1 MDISGLSLKDLEIL
15 QKQIVVEIEKR
26 KQAGKS
32 ETINQIRKLA
42 LENGYSLEE
51 LLGAASGAKRTGKP
65 VAVKYRHPQDTSLTW
80 TGRGRTPKWV
90 AEWQGAHGSLD
101 GITVK

>member
-51 LLGAASGAKRTGKP
+51 LLGAASGAKRAGKP
-65 VAVKYRHPQDTSLTW
+65 VAVKYRHPQDAALSW
-80 TGRGRTPKWV
+80 TGRGRKPAWV
-90 AEWQGAHGSLD
+90 ANWLASGKPLEKLA
-101 GITVK
+101 VE